1 MANRQSDQ
9 PGIGPATRVVDS
21 PARLAAL
28 KRLEPF
34 LGAWSME
41 ATFPQDPSNVLGGG
55 RCVFEWMRSEQ
66 FLVQRTEAPDPA
78 LASMA
83 IIGLHPDDDA
93 YTQHYFDSRGVA
105 RLYAM
110 TFKDG
115 VWELRRD
122 SPDFSP
128 LDFKQRFVGT
138 FSDDRQMIRGVWEKC
153 TDGTTWQLDVHL
165 TYRRV
170 R

>member
-105 RLYAM
+105 RVYRM
-110 TFKDG
+110 TLDHN
-115 VWELRRD
+115 VWTLLRDQPIYDSLRLGKLQIQEKANRD
-122 SPDFSP
+122 AAAEIQATRSA
-128 LDFKQRFVGT
+128 Q
-138 FSDDRQMIRGVWEKC
+138 
-153 TDGTTWQLDVHL
+153 
-165 TYRRV
+165 
-170 R
+170 